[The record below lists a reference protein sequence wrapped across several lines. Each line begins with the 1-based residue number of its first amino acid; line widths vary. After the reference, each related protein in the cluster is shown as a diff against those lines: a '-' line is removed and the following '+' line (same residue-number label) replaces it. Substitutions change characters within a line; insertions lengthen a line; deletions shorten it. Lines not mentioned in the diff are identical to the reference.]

1 MLDYRVDYLMTNNLA
16 GVLAEEDTQP
26 LMGLIDHLL
35 NKLLALKF
43 LTQSKIIFLKYKKD
57 ST

>member
-26 LMGLIDHLL
+26 LMGPIRSAQGQGEF
-35 NKLLALKF
+35 NF
-43 LTQSKIIFLKYKKD
+43 PMNQIKY
-57 ST
+57 SSE